1 MNFIKKYLKVIGII
15 IIIYVISMPLGI
27 FFFENTPWKNG
38 IAGSV
43 ESPESISFQIFITIS
58 VLYYTFATKKF
69 VLLKFFIGILVF
81 TGLMVLLIEM
91 GITSEGME
99 EYKWLIIIGCI
110 PVVLII
116 MGIMSLGDKNKQC
129 AWCGSSKIK
138 FKSGIEGDWF
148 WEYRNK
154 DSSRDKR
161 VKDNFQQAG
170 YNSEFECNE
179 CSATTKFIHLVD
191 KKPSENVRVWKRTL
205 VTEGNND
212 RKGTNWESSSR
223 TTIHTNQAN
232 RKN

>member
-15 IIIYVISMPLGI
+15 IVIYVISMPLGI

-43 ESPESISFQIFITIS
+43 ESPESITFQIFITIS

-91 GITSEGME
+91 GITSEGIE

-116 MGIMSLGDKNKQC
+116 MRINNVRGAAVRKLNLNLELKVIGFGNIEIKTVQ
-129 AWCGSSKIK
+129 KIK
-138 FKSGIEGDWF
+138 G
-148 WEYRNK
+148 
-154 DSSRDKR
+154 
-161 VKDNFQQAG
+161 
-170 YNSEFECNE
+170 
-179 CSATTKFIHLVD
+179 
-191 KKPSENVRVWKRTL
+191 
-205 VTEGNND
+205 
-212 RKGTNWESSSR
+212 
-223 TTIHTNQAN
+223 
-232 RKN
+232 